1 MLLEGGPLWLYLPPR
16 GTPFSGPL
24 QVIRAF
30 RDGDLL
36 TIHQRETDKKT
47 WRKNRD
53 EREGEREMETEEER
67 QMERNTKAEVQA
79 VIEMVNPKG
88 SQPCLLVGRTE
99 AEAPGT
105 LAT

>member
-1 MLLEGGPLWLYLPPR
+1 
-16 GTPFSGPL
+16 
-24 QVIRAF
+24 
-30 RDGDLL
+30 
-36 TIHQRETDKKT
+36 
-47 WRKNRD
+47 
-53 EREGEREMETEEER
+53 METEEER

-88 SQPCLLVGRTE
+88 SQPCLLVVRTE